1 MQLGTQDWKLAAGTR
16 MASRLCS
23 DAESKGSL
31 AIQNSVAGEGG
42 NAEQDAGCRISG
54 RRARG
59 SQGKK
64 LVKQGFGS

>member
-1 MQLGTQDWKLAAGTR
+1 

-23 DAESKGSL
+23 DAESKGSH
-31 AIQNSVAGEGG
+31 AIQNSSVAGEGG

-64 LVKQGFGS
+64 LVMQGFGS